1 MNLKD
6 LHSLPPTLTADQVSE
21 ILNIGRNQVY
31 ARARSGDLP
40 VLRLGVTLR
49 FPTIKILEML
59 GLDDDVGPPRREEG
73 PGETGSLDSTQSRAD
88 NGRSYTRGES

>member
-1 MNLKD
+1 MNLED
-6 LHSLPPTLTADQVSE
+6 LRSLPPTLTAGQVSE

-59 GLDDDVGPPRREEG
+59 GLDDDRGPPGREEPG
-73 PGETGSLDSTQSRAD
+73 GETGPS
-88 NGRSYTRGES
+88 